1 MSDALSAL
9 STNNTVVSLD
19 ELATHLT
26 FMQSCIGSAASDAR
40 HRAGNKDNLYSK
52 ESGEFHLPLL
62 SLPKVT
68 PTNDNDSDSDDTST
82 TNDNDSDSD
91 DTSIQPTSSYYPHVL
106 SIPIAYYLLLPL
118 STPPPFLSLA
128 LPPQGFGAIPRDLFA
143 RTHEWVNTTT

>member
-68 PTNDNDSDSDDTST
+68 PTNDNDSDSDDTS
-82 TNDNDSDSD
+82 
-91 DTSIQPTSSYYPHVL
+91 IQPTSSYYPHVL